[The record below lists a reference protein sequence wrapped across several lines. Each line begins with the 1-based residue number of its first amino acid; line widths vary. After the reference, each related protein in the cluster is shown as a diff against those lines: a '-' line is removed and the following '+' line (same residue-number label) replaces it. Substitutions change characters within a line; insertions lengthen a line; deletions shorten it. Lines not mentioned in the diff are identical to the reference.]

1 MNSFILGNE
10 AAIRLGCFFGIF
22 LVMAL
27 WEIVAPRRPL
37 THSKKTRWFVNIGLT
52 FLNTG
57 ILRLFFS
64 AGAVGAA
71 IIAESRGWGL
81 FNLVALPGWFEVLA
95 SVLLLDL
102 IIYLQHA
109 AFHFLPLLWRLHL
122 MHHTD
127 LDLDVTSGA
136 RFHPLEMLLSMFI
149 KFGSVLILGTPVV
162 SVLIFEVLLN
172 ATSMFNHGNVVMPKP
187 IDRIIRLLIVTPDM
201 HRVHHSVIIR
211 EHHSNFG
218 FNLSWWDRIF
228 GTYRAEPQEGHLG
241 MTIGMANYRKQEEL
255 GILGIL
261 AVPFGKRARSR

>member
-1 MNSFILGNE
+1 MNSFVMGNE
-10 AAIRLGCFFGIF
+10 AAIRLGCFFGVF
-22 LVMAL
+22 LIMAL

-37 THSKKTRWFVNIGLT
+37 TQSKKTRWFVNLGLT

-71 IIAESRGWGL
+71 LFAESRGWGL
-81 FNLVALPGWFEVLA
+81 FAQVGLSPWLEVLL
-95 SVLLLDL
+95 SVLLLDF

-136 RFHPLEMLLSMFI
+136 RFHPLEMLLSMGI
-149 KFGSVLILGTPVV
+149 KYGTVIILGIPALA
-162 SVLIFEVLLN
+162 VLIFEVLLN
-172 ATSMFNHGNVVMPKP
+172 AVSMFNHANIAIPGF
-187 IDRIIRLLIVTPDM
+187 IDRVLRLLIVTPDM

-218 FNLSWWDRIF
+218 FNLSWWDRIL
-228 GTYRAEPQEGHLG
+228 GTYRAQPEEGHQEMTLG
-241 MTIGMANYRKQEEL
+241 LANFRSLNEL

-261 AVPFGKRARSR
+261 AVPFGKRAKSR

>member
-1 MNSFILGNE
+1 MNSVIMGNE

-27 WEIVAPRRPL
+27 WEVIAPRRPL
-37 THSKKTRWFVNIGLT
+37 TQPKTTRWLINLGIT

-71 IIAESRGWGL
+71 LFAEGRDWGL
-81 FNLVALPGWFEVLA
+81 FHQVGLPPVLA
-95 SVLLLDL
+95 ILLSVLLLDF

-109 AFHFLPLLWRLHL
+109 VFHFLPLLWRLHV

-136 RFHPLEMLLSMFI
+136 RFHPLEMLLSMVVKYGAVI
-149 KFGSVLILGTPVV
+149 VLGTPAVA
-162 SVLIFEVLLN
+162 VLIFEVLLN
-172 ATSMFNHGNVVMPKP
+172 AVSMFNHANVSIPVPV
-187 IDRIIRLLIVTPDM
+187 DRVLRLLIVTPDM

-218 FNLSWWDRIF
+218 FNLSWWDRIL
-228 GTYRAEPQEGHLG
+228 GTYRAQPREGHRG
-241 MTIGMANYRKQEEL
+241 MTLGLANFRKKDEL
-255 GILGIL
+255 GFLGIL
-261 AVPFGKRARSR
+261 AVPFDRRAKGR